1 VKRGD
6 LIAGRYRLDTEVGS
20 GGTGEVWRAIEQG
33 RNAPVVLEQLR
44 VSHLPPDRRG
54 RARERLRAAAGDAS
68 RMNHPHIN
76 SVHGLVEHEGDP
88 WLVME
93 YVPAPNL
100 TELTVAGPLDPRRAA
115 GIGAQV
121 AQALEY
127 AHSSVPG
134 VVHGSVA
141 PRHVLVRGVDGGGDQ
156 ATLTGFGLSPAEG
169 DRTAGTD
176 PAAVAYLAPEVANGI
191 EGGPK
196 ADVFSLGATL
206 YAAVEG
212 HPPWGNGDVAQ
223 TVTAARKG
231 VVDPPR
237 AAGALGP
244 VLMRMLESRPRER
257 PTAAA
262 AAQMLAEVA
271 RGERTDEPARRR
283 RWPWIAVAAVVVV
296 VAAAGLV
303 VWQRPAAVG
312 VDAAA
317 PVPALGDPATA
328 DPCSLM
334 SPDPLD
340 RFGRTTLDPDPGNF
354 DQCDVT
360 ITSGQD
366 YFAARV
372 DFGKA
377 GTALPAGQPE
387 ERGGLVIVRG
397 APVDGGCLRTLRLSD
412 GYDVRIDARSVRGVL
427 PDPCAVAD
435 VATDTALAVL
445 ARGTVPRRAA
455 PFEPGSLAV
464 VDACGLLDAATV
476 ATVQGLETIQPD
488 PGFAGWGC
496 DWETVPAVPPAPPG
510 PSISIEYDRNR
521 GLGNN
526 AGNPMK
532 IAGRDAAAK
541 VDGDGLGCDVTVL
554 HRPYLAP
561 DGRPSDELL
570 IVKVDQ
576 ATRVAN
582 PCTRAIAIATVA
594 VERLPAAP

>member
-6 LIAGRYRLDTEVGS
+6 LIAGRYRLDTEIGS

-68 RMNHPHIN
+68 RMSHPHIN
-76 SVHGLVEHEGDP
+76 SVHGLVEHEGEP

-100 TELTVAGPLDPRRAA
+100 TELTVAGPLHPRRAA

-127 AHSSVPG
+127 AHSAVPG
-134 VVHGSVA
+134 VVHGSVG
-141 PRHVLVRGVDGGGDQ
+141 PRHVLVRSVDGGGDN

-212 HPPWGNGDVAQ
+212 RPPWGGGDVAQ
-223 TVTAARKG
+223 TVAAARKG

-244 VLMRMLESRPRER
+244 VLMRLLESRPRER

-271 RGERTDEPARRR
+271 RGERTEVATRRR
-283 RWPWIAVAAVVVV
+283 RWPWIAVAAVVAVV

-303 VWQRPAAVG
+303 VWQRPASEAVG
-312 VDAAA
+312 AA

-387 ERGGLVIVRG
+387 ERGGLVIVRRCGCPMGTTSASTPGPYAECFRTRVPSPTSRPTQRSRCSPAARCPAARRRSNPDRLPSSTRAGCWTPRPSRPFQGWRPSSPTRVSPGG
-397 APVDGGCLRTLRLSD
+397 AAIGRRCPPRPR
-412 GYDVRIDARSVRGVL
+412 RP
-427 PDPCAVAD
+427 PDPPSRSSMT
-435 VATDTALAVL
+435 AT
-445 ARGTVPRRAA
+445 AA
-455 PFEPGSLAV
+455 S
-464 VDACGLLDAATV
+464 AT
-476 ATVQGLETIQPD
+476 TP
-488 PGFAGWGC
+488 
-496 DWETVPAVPPAPPG
+496 
-510 PSISIEYDRNR
+510 
-521 GLGNN
+521 
-526 AGNPMK
+526 
-532 IAGRDAAAK
+532 
-541 VDGDGLGCDVTVL
+541 
-554 HRPYLAP
+554 
-561 DGRPSDELL
+561 
-570 IVKVDQ
+570 
-576 ATRVAN
+576 ATR
-582 PCTRAIAIATVA
+582 
-594 VERLPAAP
+594 